1 MCAAE
6 AVSSNSSHLTG
17 SESLWAVRVL
27 LAGALARALR
37 CGVSPADVRE
47 MFEELVRNEE
57 EGDE

>member
-1 MCAAE
+1 MCVAKAVNPVVTAA
-6 AVSSNSSHLTG
+6 G

-37 CGVSPADVRE
+37 SGLRPEDVRAL
-47 MFEELVRNEE
+47 FEEILCDEE